1 MRLFDLG
8 TFAAQLD
15 FHMVTWL
22 KRESLRAA
30 RVDSF
35 VPALKKVHTDFS
47 WPFPILLNSVVD
59 DLKRKQSAESGTGS
73 INSPFGSNGLNAK
86 SSGSDTGN
94 IDERLRLM
102 KLESEESSSHSQQ
115 HRRQSSSLASAGE
128 KGISDSGYVSH
139 STTTTTNQRESSDFN
154 GNSSA
159 SYSGAAADQ
168 NNLLSEQI
176 IHAMLKPRPQSY
188 RGA

>member
-22 KRESLRAA
+22 KREALRAA

-59 DLKRKQSAESGTGS
+59 DLKRKQSAESGAGGS
-73 INSPFGSNGLNAK
+73 INSPFGSNGLTAPP
-86 SSGSDTGN
+86 SAAA
-94 IDERLRLM
+94 
-102 KLESEESSSHSQQ
+102 SEEETGTFPFTA
-115 HRRQSSSLASAGE
+115 SLCLD
-128 KGISDSGYVSH
+128 I
-139 STTTTTNQRESSDFN
+139 STTNCHKNVLRKIVKV
-154 GNSSA
+154 
-159 SYSGAAADQ
+159 
-168 NNLLSEQI
+168 SE
-176 IHAMLKPRPQSY
+176 
-188 RGA
+188 

>member
-22 KRESLRAA
+22 KREALRAA

-59 DLKRKQSAESGTGS
+59 DLKRKQSAESGAGGS
-73 INSPFGSNGLNAK
+73 INSPFGSNGLTAPP
-86 SSGSDTGN
+86 SAAA
-94 IDERLRLM
+94 
-102 KLESEESSSHSQQ
+102 SEEETGTFSL
-115 HRRQSSSLASAGE
+115 HRVPV
-128 KGISDSGYVSH
+128 SGYSNH
-139 STTTTTNQRESSDFN
+139 QLPQKCSSQDCESF
-154 GNSSA
+154 
-159 SYSGAAADQ
+159 
-168 NNLLSEQI
+168 
-176 IHAMLKPRPQSY
+176 
-188 RGA
+188 

>member
-22 KRESLRAA
+22 RRESLRAA

-47 WPFPILLNSVVD
+47 WPFPIMLNSVVD

-73 INSPFGSNGLNAK
+73 INSPFGNGK
-86 SSGSDTGN
+86 SSGSDAGN
-94 IDERLRLM
+94 VDERLRLM

-139 STTTTTNQRESSDFN
+139 STTTTNQRESSDFN
-154 GNSSA
+154 GNSST
-159 SYSGAAADQ
+159 SYSAAADQ